1 METHDIDNLKFLLGT
16 SEEVFEDWL
25 QQTDEDDIMYAIEII
40 QRAKVLIEMRIVS
53 ILDKVEDT
61 SISEKILKGIIY
73 ENRSR

>member
-25 QQTDEDDIMYAIEII
+25 QQTDEDDIIYAIEII
-40 QRAKVLIEMRIVS
+40 QRAKVLMEMRIVS

>member
-40 QRAKVLIEMRIVS
+40 QRAKVLMEMRIVS

>member
-25 QQTDEDDIMYAIEII
+25 QQTDEDDIIYAIEII
-40 QRAKVLIEMRIVS
+40 QRAKVLMEMRIVS

-73 ENRSR
+73 ENRSQ